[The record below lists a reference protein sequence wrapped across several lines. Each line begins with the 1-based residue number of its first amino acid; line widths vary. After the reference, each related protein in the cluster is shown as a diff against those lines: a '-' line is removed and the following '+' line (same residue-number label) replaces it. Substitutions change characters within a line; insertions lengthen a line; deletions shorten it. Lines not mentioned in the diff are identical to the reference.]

1 MRSLC
6 RFYAFPFAR
15 IAAGLALLL
24 LVQAFPAFAG
34 SDRQPVILD
43 TQTGIHDGR
52 SGVVLQNAPL
62 VSQPM
67 VAAQPTASLQEFAP
81 QQQPAVIVAPYVEV
95 PGGAPAA
102 VARPVLR
109 PRLNS
114 GQ

>member
-1 MRSLC
+1 MRSLSC
-6 RFYAFPFAR
+6 LFAFPFAR

-24 LVQAFPAFAG
+24 LAQAFPAFAG

-62 VSQPM
+62 VHQPM

-81 QQQPAVIVAPYVEV
+81 QQQPAIIVAPYVELPV
-95 PGGAPAA
+95 GASAA

-109 PRLNS
+109 PRAGS